1 MAAQGKDKEAHVL
14 EEPRRPVEP
23 PLLTGSEKIG
33 PHGFEFDLRLN
44 KVTKQYKTD
53 TVYAILCNYQCW

>member
-53 TVYAILCNYQCW
+53 TVYAIL